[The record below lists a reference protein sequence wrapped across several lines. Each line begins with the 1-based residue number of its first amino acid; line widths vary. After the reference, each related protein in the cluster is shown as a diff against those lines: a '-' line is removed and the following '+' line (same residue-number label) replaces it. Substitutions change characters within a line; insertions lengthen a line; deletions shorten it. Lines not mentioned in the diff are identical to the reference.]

1 MKSSWI
7 PPVIYK
13 ILGIKNVAGNQINPA
28 TEEKQD
34 IIAALVETT
43 VIMKAILSIM
53 QMPRNA
59 DTANNADRV
68 TIAAWAVSINAN
80 QDLRN
85 VSNLLAMNGQQ
96 AHQMS
101 VASEITAWYVG
112 QRSTII

>member
-1 MKSSWI
+1 MKASLI
-7 PPVIYK
+7 PPIIYK
-13 ILGIKNVAGNQINPA
+13 LLGIKNVAGNQINPA

-34 IIAALVETT
+34 MIAELVETK

-68 TIAAWAVSINAN
+68 TVQNTPAVSLASTT
-80 QDLRN
+80 LSSGN
-85 VSNLLAMNGQQ
+85 VSSLNGQQ
-96 AHQMS
+96 SHQMA
-101 VASEITAWYVG
+101 VASEISAWYIG